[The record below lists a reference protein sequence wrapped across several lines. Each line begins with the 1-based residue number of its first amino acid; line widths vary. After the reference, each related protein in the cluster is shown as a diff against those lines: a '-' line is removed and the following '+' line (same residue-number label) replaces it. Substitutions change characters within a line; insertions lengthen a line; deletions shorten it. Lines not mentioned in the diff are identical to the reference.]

1 MPKIEP
7 KPAAKGLAGMF
18 KSAKPNV
25 TAPSKTL
32 VPAKKAPIPAAKS
45 TPTKAAVSTRPA
57 VAPLK
62 TSLPRPVLRAFEC
75 LVNVEHAQKSIQGV
89 GIFVGPDA
97 EKQRALV
104 EQITQDLIQLNLSYK
119 TYWKQVAIS
128 TGDQE

>member
-7 KPAAKGLAGMF
+7 KPAAKGLSGML
-18 KSAKPNV
+18 KTNV
-25 TAPSKTL
+25 ASPSKPL
-32 VPAKKAPIPAAKS
+32 IPAKKAPIPAAKT
-45 TPTKAAVSTRPA
+45 TPTKPPVSTRPT

-62 TSLPRPVLRAFEC
+62 TTLPRPVLRAFEC
-75 LVNVEHAQKSIQGV
+75 LVNVEHAQKSLQGV

-104 EQITQDLIQLNLSYK
+104 EQITNDLIQLHLSYK